1 MRLVPGDVIQ
11 WSPTHEGLVLGPL
24 YKQPTHLLFLEVQRE
39 HAQLRPVLATTAM
52 PRMPVGTAALQVAQ
66 RLVAQE
72 ATLLR
77 QARAEAD
84 LRHLAGQFALP
95 QEPRAPAAAPAAV
108 PRAPAAA
115 PRAPAAAPPA
125 AAPRAPQLAFPPL
138 LGLLGRSAAGAGPIG
153 PGIL

>member
-95 QEPRAPAAAPAAV
+95 QEPRAPAAVPAAAPAAV
-108 PRAPAAA
+108 PAAAA
-115 PRAPAAAPPA
+115 PQ
-125 AAPRAPQLAFPPL
+125 APQSAFPPL

>member
-1 MRLVPGDVIQ
+1 MRLVPGEVIQ

-84 LRHLAGQFALP
+84 LRHLASQFALP
-95 QEPRAPAAAPAAV
+95 QEPRAPAAVPAAV
-108 PRAPAAA
+108 PAAA
-115 PRAPAAAPPA
+115 PRAPAAAP
-125 AAPRAPQLAFPPL
+125 RAPQSAFPPL